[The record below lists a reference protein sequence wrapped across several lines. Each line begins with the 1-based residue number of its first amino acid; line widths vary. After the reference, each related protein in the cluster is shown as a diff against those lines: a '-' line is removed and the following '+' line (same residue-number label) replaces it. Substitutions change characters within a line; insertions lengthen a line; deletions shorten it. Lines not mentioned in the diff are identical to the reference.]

1 MIFNLLSVAR
11 QGALSWACDMPFLR
25 GFQLLLCCR
34 EGLMTLMRD
43 LNTVLLKKQKGWGHW
58 ANWNYKHMSVHAM
71 QNHACILDAQ
81 NKRVEYLRIKQKLK
95 RQRQQAI

>member
-11 QGALSWACDMPFLR
+11 QGALRWAYDMPFLR
-25 GFQLLLCCR
+25 GFQLLCCR
-34 EGLMTLMRD
+34 EGSMTLMRD
-43 LNTVLLKKQKGWGHW
+43 LNTVLLKQQKGWGCW
-58 ANWNYKHMSVHAM
+58 ANWNCRHMYVHAM

-95 RQRQQAI
+95 GQRQQAI